1 MNNRGLT
8 RLLAVLLAGL
18 PAFLANPALAQI
30 REGGAEAATL
40 QWVGTWSSAQQPATP
55 ASQITDPE
63 FTNRTLRQI
72 VHVSLGGNRLRVRL
86 SNAYGKA
93 PLVIGEAQVA
103 LQQSGASTVIGSN
116 RVLTFNGQA
125 GITVPAG
132 ATVVS
137 DPVALQVPKLSN
149 LSVSV
154 YLPQPTP
161 AATQHQQ
168 SRQTSYVSAPG
179 NYVGAVDQPGVFSSR
194 CDNGT
199 NPLTCS
205 SHWYFLAGVD
215 VEQTVPTA
223 AVVALGDSITNA
235 THTGTN
241 KNRRWTDTLA
251 RRLVADNRSVG
262 VLNAG
267 IGGNTLVAWGVGP
280 NAQKRFERDVLSQPG
295 ARYVIVLIGINDIK
309 KNFSADSLIAGYRAL
324 ITQARAKGMKIYGA
338 TLTPYGRATNEQE
351 THRQAVNRWIRTSGE
366 YDAVIDFDALLRDP
380 ANVRRLLPLYDVGD
394 SLHPNNAGHDA
405 MGNAIKL
412 SLF

>member
-1 MNNRGLT
+1 MALAG
-8 RLLAVLLAGL
+8 LLAVLAHPV
-18 PAFLANPALAQI
+18 PAQM
-30 REGGAEAATL
+30 REGGAQAATL
-40 QWVGTWSSAQQPATP
+40 QWVGTWGSAQQPAATI
-55 ASQITDPE
+55 SETRDPQ
-63 FTNRTLRQI
+63 FNNQTLRQI
-72 VHVSLGGNRLRVRL
+72 VHVSLGGNRVRVRL

-93 PLVIGEAQVA
+93 PLVVGEAQVA
-103 LQQSGASTVIGSN
+103 LQQSGASNVAGSN

-137 DPVALQVPKLSN
+137 DPVTLQVPSLSN
-149 LSVSV
+149 LSISV

-168 SRQTSYVSAPG
+168 SRQTSYLSAPG
-179 NYVGAVDQPGVFSSR
+179 NYAGAADQPGVFSSR

-215 VEQTVPTA
+215 VEAVVPAA
-223 AVVALGDSITNA
+223 AVVALGDSITNGSQ
-235 THTGTN
+235 TGTN

-251 RRLVADNRSVG
+251 RRLIAGNRSVG

-280 NAQKRFERDVLSQPG
+280 NAQKRFERDVANQPG
-295 ARYVIVLIGINDIK
+295 ARYVIVLSGINDIK
-309 KNFSADSLIAGYRAL
+309 KNFSADSLITGYRSL
-324 ITQARAKGMKIYGA
+324 ITKARAQGLKIYGA

-351 THRQAVNRWIRTSGE
+351 IQRQAVNRWIRTSGE
-366 YDAVIDFDALLRDP
+366 YDAVIDFDAVLRDP
-380 ANVRRLLPLYDVGD
+380 ANPRRLLPLYDSGD
-394 SLHPNNAGHDA
+394 SLHPNNAGNDA
-405 MGNAIKL
+405 MGNAINL
-412 SLF
+412 TLF